1 MNECVGDITE
11 PAPIPAE
18 LEAAGKEIIGA
29 AIEVHRH
36 LGPGLLES
44 VYEHAFLH
52 ELALRGLSAQAQVP
66 VTVAY
71 KDIRISG
78 QRLDVL
84 VEPGV
89 VVELKSIETLL
100 PIHERQLVS
109 YLKSTGK
116 RLGYLIN
123 FNVAVLKQGLRRL
136 VN

>member
-1 MNECVGDITE
+1 MDERASDIAM
-11 PAPIPAE
+11 PAPISAE
-18 LEAAGKEIIGA
+18 LEAAGKEIIGT

-44 VYEHAFLH
+44 IYERAFLH
-52 ELALRGLSAQAQVP
+52 ELSLRGLSAKAQVP
-66 VTVAY
+66 VTIAY
-71 KDIRISG
+71 KGIQIAG
-78 QRLDVL
+78 QRLDIL

-100 PIHERQLVS
+100 PIHKRQLVS
-109 YLKSTGK
+109 YLKSTGM

-123 FNVAVLKQGLRRL
+123 FNVAVLKQGLQRL